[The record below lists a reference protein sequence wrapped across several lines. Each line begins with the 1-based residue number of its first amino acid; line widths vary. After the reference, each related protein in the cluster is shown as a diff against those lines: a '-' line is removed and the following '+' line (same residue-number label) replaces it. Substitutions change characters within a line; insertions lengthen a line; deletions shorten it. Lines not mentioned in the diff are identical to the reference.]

1 MGNIIRRKNRIIP
14 EGYVS
19 PNTHNKL
26 KKKYLKIV
34 KKLDKTIKE
43 SKYEC
48 CVCYDR
54 TYKDKKKIR
63 CDHDICKKCYAKINN
78 NKCPLCRK
86 QMTLYVDPRR
96 YIIQTRLQ
104 NIQNITQYRRQ
115 DRRMVRRRFR
125 QYL

>member
-1 MGNIIRRKNRIIP
+1 MGNIIKKKNRIIP

-19 PNTHNKL
+19 PNTHNNL
-26 KKKYLKIV
+26 KKKYLEIV
-34 KKLDKTIKE
+34 KKLDKTIIE

-63 CDHDICKKCYAKINN
+63 CNHDICKKCYDKINN

-86 QMTLYVDPRR
+86 QMTLYFDPRR
-96 YIIQTRLQ
+96 YLIKSRQQ
-104 NIQNITQYRRQ
+104 NYQNRRQ
-115 DRRMVRRRFR
+115 DRRMVRRRLR